1 VSCYFGV
8 PIVRAEDPRPLWPRV
23 IPSPRGRRPRQQLKV
38 DDGLGTVTHRGADT
52 VVPSI
57 TSTDDDDV
65 FILRVDVA
73 AFFEFSIKERLGV
86 ELRRLYYKGSV
97 TVLHDGNRTPYLEEF
112 HCEVDAVG
120 FAVGDLEVPRPG
132 SASTDDDGI
141 IFRPKLLCIDV
152 GAHMRIGHEGLGNT
166 VSCEQ

>member
-1 VSCYFGV
+1 MRRTIAKVSSYFGV

-23 IPSPRGRRPRQQLKV
+23 IPSPRGRRHREQLKV

-73 AFFEFSIKERLGV
+73 TFFEFSIKERLGV
-86 ELRRLYYKGSV
+86 QLRRSRGQQQLAM
-97 TVLHDGNRTPYLEEF
+97 TVIGLRTWRNSIAKWMP
-112 HCEVDAVG
+112 
-120 FAVGDLEVPRPG
+120 
-132 SASTDDDGI
+132 SASRLGI
-141 IFRPKLLCIDV
+141 LRSRGQVAPVQMTTASFSARSCSASMLTPTC
-152 GAHMRIGHEGLGNT
+152 ALGTN
-166 VSCEQ
+166 V